1 MYDGYMMIIIMVVM
15 ANWDLTKKNVEWY
28 MK

>member
-28 MK
+28 MI